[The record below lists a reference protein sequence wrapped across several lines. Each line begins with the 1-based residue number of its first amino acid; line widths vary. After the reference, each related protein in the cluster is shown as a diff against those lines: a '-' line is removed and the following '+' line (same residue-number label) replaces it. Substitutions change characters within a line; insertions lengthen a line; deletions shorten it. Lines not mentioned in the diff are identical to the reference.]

1 MAGTLRAVGA
11 ALGVAGAVVAS
22 AELYVE
28 TGLAKYLRRLYVEA
42 VLTDSRYIGG
52 AERLGLK
59 VYALSSDGEWCR
71 ENIVLRVIG
80 TRSDRVLTQNA
91 AEFYLKRLS
100 ERISS
105 GDFCPRARSAE
116 VYAYAEK
123 NMDPLFRGSSLATVE
138 WNDWQWERL

>member
-11 ALGVAGAVVAS
+11 AVGIAGAVVAS
-22 AELYVE
+22 VEMYVE
-28 TGLAKYLRRLYVEA
+28 TGLGNYLRRLYVET

-80 TRSDRVLTQNA
+80 MRPDRVLTRNA

-100 ERISS
+100 ARIAS
-105 GDFCPRARSAE
+105 GEFCPRARTAE

-123 NMDPLFRGSSLATVE
+123 NMDPLFRGSSFATDD
-138 WNDWQWERL
+138 WNDWRWEPM

>member
-22 AELYVE
+22 VELYVE
-28 TGLAKYLRRLYVEA
+28 TGLAKYVGRFYVET

-52 AERLGLK
+52 AKRLGLK

-80 TRSDRVLTQNA
+80 TQPDRVLTQSA

-100 ERISS
+100 ERIAS
-105 GDFCPRARSAE
+105 GEFCPRARSAE
-116 VYAYAEK
+116 VYAYAGK
-123 NMDPLFRGSSLATVE
+123 NMDPLFRGSSFATDD
-138 WNDWQWERL
+138 WNDWRWEAL

>member
-28 TGLAKYLRRLYVEA
+28 TGLGKHLRRLYVEA
-42 VLTDSRYIGG
+42 VLTDSRYVGG

-71 ENIVLRVIG
+71 ENLVLRVIG
-80 TRSDRVLTQNA
+80 TRPDRVLTQSA

-123 NMDPLFRGSSLATVE
+123 NMDPLFRGSSFATD
-138 WNDWQWERL
+138 DWGDWRWEAL